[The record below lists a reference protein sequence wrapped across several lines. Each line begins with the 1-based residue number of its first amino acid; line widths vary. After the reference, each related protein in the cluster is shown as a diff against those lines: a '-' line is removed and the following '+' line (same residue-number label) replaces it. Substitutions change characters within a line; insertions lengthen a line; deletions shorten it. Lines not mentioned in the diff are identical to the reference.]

1 MLLTTIVP
9 TPGIVA
15 VVPAGY
21 VYVVPLT
28 VNEICVTVNVLPS
41 ASESLVKTFPV
52 AAVSSATVLVS
63 LTVAGASL
71 TALTVIFISPVSV
84 PPLPSLTV

>member
-41 ASESLVKTFPV
+41 ASESFVSTLPV

-71 TALTVIFISPVSV
+71 TGVTAIVKSAVSD
-84 PPLPSLTV
+84 PP